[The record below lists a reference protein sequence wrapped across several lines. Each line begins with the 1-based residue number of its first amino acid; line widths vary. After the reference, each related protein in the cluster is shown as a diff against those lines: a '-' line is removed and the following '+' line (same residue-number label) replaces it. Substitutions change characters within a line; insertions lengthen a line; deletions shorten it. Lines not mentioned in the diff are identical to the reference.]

1 MLETMT
7 PDKPLR
13 ADARRNRAR
22 VLETA
27 EAVFDELGPSA
38 STEEI
43 ARRAGVGIGTVFR
56 HFPTKEDLLAAIM
69 KARLEKVFAAADQL
83 ADSGDPGT
91 AFFEFFAQLVAEAA
105 RKKTVVDLLIRSG
118 IDFQADKPIGG
129 LQDVVGRMLTR
140 AQEAGAVRA
149 DVRLPEVMAL
159 LTGTCQA
166 ALSAGWD
173 QDLRDRTLAIIFA
186 GLQG

>member
-1 MLETMT
+1 MSE
-7 PDKPLR
+7 KPLR

-22 VLETA
+22 VLEAA

-69 KARLEKVFAAADQL
+69 KASLQNVFVAAGRL
-83 ADSGDPGT
+83 ADEGDPGT
-91 AFFEFFAQLVAEAA
+91 AFFEFFTHLVELAA
-105 RKKTVVDLLIRSG
+105 RRKTVVDLLVRSG
-118 IDFQADKPIGG
+118 ADFQADKPIGRFKEAVGG
-129 LQDVVGRMLTR
+129 LLER
-140 AQEAGAVRA
+140 AQAAGAVRA
-149 DVRLPEVMAL
+149 EVQLPEVMAL

-166 ALSAGWD
+166 ALAAGWD
-173 QDLRDRTLAIIFA
+173 QNLRERTLAIIFA
-186 GLQG
+186 GLRA